1 MTFWGYALAF
11 SRIFWD
17 FCFTLDLSASYDS
30 CQAGRERL
38 PSAEQQHKNQLGL
51 RPVFFQRGVFAEL
64 IWTSFLTWIGGWGY
78 HLHPRLLG
86 GPHPRPH
93 LPRHSFKILI
103 CFNFTRK
110 IRDDNN
116 RPRWRTRL
124 LKAKECVGQTQGG
137 RALAQNFCAVQ
148 SSATLAGPGRPAR
161 PAVWHTAAQWNMI
174 LKFLNITHILHRINF
189 NHKQYISNLIR
200 DPWISQISW
209 RNKLSYWNKS

>member
-110 IRDDNN
+110 IRRHARKLVLISLTSVSANVRLHAHAMFFFSWN
-116 RPRWRTRL
+116 RGGTTYTTYYVKWKLVSRNQRL
-124 LKAKECVGQTQGG
+124 
-137 RALAQNFCAVQ
+137 
-148 SSATLAGPGRPAR
+148 
-161 PAVWHTAAQWNMI
+161 
-174 LKFLNITHILHRINF
+174 
-189 NHKQYISNLIR
+189 
-200 DPWISQISW
+200 
-209 RNKLSYWNKS
+209 

>member
-30 CQAGRERL
+30 CQAGRECL
-38 PSAEQQHKNQLGL
+38 PSPEQQHKNQLGL

-124 LKAKECVGQTQGG
+124 LKAKECVGQAGADTG
-137 RALAQNFCAVQ
+137 RPSALARTKLLCSPVQ
-148 SSATLAGPGRPAR
+148 WHSGGPGQARRPGRMAHGCT
-161 PAVWHTAAQWNMI
+161 VKYDSKISKYH
-174 LKFLNITHILHRINF
+174 THIAPYEL
-189 NHKQYISNLIR
+189 
-200 DPWISQISW
+200 
-209 RNKLSYWNKS
+209 